1 VGQALGSSDGL
12 DALGRLAAAG
22 AALVGLS
29 LIGTA
34 VFHTDNRHEAY
45 VPGRGHRQRDGDPGP
60 LRAGARPSHRTAE
73 MSETIGQRP
82 WMTATETSA
91 VMDAL
96 EAAGGADCARYV
108 GGCVRN
114 TLLGKPVSDIDIATR
129 LTPDEVI
136 AALKAAKLKAVPTG
150 VEHGTVTAVAGG
162 KPFEITTLRRDV
174 ATDGRRAVVAFTDD
188 WGEDAQRR
196 TSPER
201 PLCPEGWDPVRSDGA
216 RIADCRAGR
225 IVFVGEAEHR
235 VREDYLRIL
244 RFFRFF
250 AWYGSEPADA
260 AALAA
265 CETLKG
271 DLKTLSAERVSKEAA
286 EAAGRRRSARGGGAD
301 GADRRAGRGAAG
313 AIDVARFEGL
323 VALEDETLFETEP
336 VLRLAALL
344 PDDQVGAVQFAERL
358 RLSNTERDRIAAALS
373 PTPEFKSW
381 MSPREIR
388 RVLYHLGPQT
398 FRDRAKLAWARAE
411 RTATTPQWRGMIAL
425 GGGWTAPAFPLTGED
440 VIAAGVP
447 RGPMVGR
454 VLREVEDWW
463 IDHDFID
470 DRMSTIEKLKSVA
483 QGMAF

>member
-1 VGQALGSSDGL
+1 
-12 DALGRLAAAG
+12 
-22 AALVGLS
+22 
-29 LIGTA
+29 
-34 VFHTDNRHEAY
+34 
-45 VPGRGHRQRDGDPGP
+45 
-60 LRAGARPSHRTAE
+60 
-73 MSETIGQRP
+73 MSETIGRRP
-82 WMTATETSA
+82 WMAAPATAA

-114 TLLGKPVSDIDIATR
+114 TLIGKPVSDIDIATK
-129 LTPDEVI
+129 LTPDQVTG
-136 AALKAAKLKAVPTG
+136 ALKAATLKAVPTG
-150 VEHGTVTAVAGG
+150 VEHGTVTAVSGG

-196 TSPER
+196 DFTLNALYAQR
-201 PLCPEGWDPVRSDGA
+201 DGTLFDPTGQGVV
-216 RIADCRAGR
+216 DCRAGR

-250 AWYGSEPADA
+250 AWYGSGPADA

-265 CETLKG
+265 CEALKG
-271 DLKTLSAERVSKEAA
+271 DIKTLSAERVSKELLKLLAA
-286 EAAGRRRSARGGGAD
+286 DDPREAVGLMARTGVLGEVLPAP
-301 GADRRAGRGAAG
+301 
-313 AIDVARFEGL
+313 IDLARFGGV
-323 VALEDETLFETEP
+323 VAIEDDQLFENDP

-358 RLSNTERDRIAAALS
+358 RLSNADRDRIAAALA
-373 PTPEFKSW
+373 PTPVLKSW

-388 RVLYHLGPQT
+388 RTLYRLGAQL
-398 FRDRAKLAWARAE
+398 FRDRAKLAWARAD

-425 GGGWTAPAFPLTGED
+425 GEGWTAPAFPLTGED

-447 RGPMVGR
+447 KGPMVGQ

-463 IDHDFID
+463 IDQDFID
-470 DRMSTIEKLKSVA
+470 DKLSTIEKLKSVA